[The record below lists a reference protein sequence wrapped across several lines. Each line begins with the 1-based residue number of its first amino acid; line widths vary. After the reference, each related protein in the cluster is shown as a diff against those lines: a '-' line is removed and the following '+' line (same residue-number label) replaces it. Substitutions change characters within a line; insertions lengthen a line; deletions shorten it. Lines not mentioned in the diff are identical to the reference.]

1 MAKKAKRRGRPRRSK
16 NKKTNGKL
24 TKNVSKMDVGQLR
37 SYITNLEQTL
47 AAISEILLNQQ
58 KRGATEPPSVLTPRE
73 REVVKLIAE
82 GNGNKMIG
90 RALDISVKTVE
101 THRAAAMR
109 KLSLDST
116 AALVRYA
123 IRNRLTPS

>member
-1 MAKKAKRRGRPRRSK
+1 MSKKAKRRGPPPGSK
-16 NKKTNGKL
+16 NKKINGKL
-24 TKNVSKMDVGQLR
+24 TKNVSKMDAGQLR
-37 SYITNLEQTL
+37 SYITDLEQTL
-47 AAISEILLNQQ
+47 AAISEILLNER
-58 KRGATEPPSVLTPRE
+58 KRGATVPPSVLTPRE
-73 REVVKLIAE
+73 REVVKLVAE

>member
-1 MAKKAKRRGRPRRSK
+1 MAKKAKRRGRPPRAK
-16 NKKTNGKL
+16 NKKMNGKL
-24 TKNVSKMDVGQLR
+24 MNNVSKMDVGQLR

-47 AAISEILLNQQ
+47 AGISEILLNQL

-73 REVVKLIAE
+73 REVVKLIGE

>member
-1 MAKKAKRRGRPRRSK
+1 MAKNAKRRGRPPGSK
-16 NKKTNGKL
+16 NKKANGKL
-24 TKNVSKMDVGQLR
+24 TNDISKMDVGQLR
-37 SYITNLEQTL
+37 SYIGNLEQTL
-47 AAISEILLNQQ
+47 AAISEALLDQL
-58 KRGATEPPSVLTPRE
+58 KRGATAPPSVLTPRE
-73 REVVKLIAE
+73 REVVQLIAE
-82 GNGNKMIG
+82 GYGNKMIG

-123 IRNRLTPS
+123 IRNRLTHS